1 MDTSRE
7 HDIVLH
13 GATGFVGAL
22 VAAHLGENAPPD
34 VRIAL
39 SGRSREKL
47 ERVRAEL
54 PAAAQGWPLVV
65 ADAGDPAAL
74 AGLAASARVVVSTVG
89 PYTTYGLPL
98 VEACARAGTHYADLT
113 GEVLFVREAI
123 DRFDGLARDS
133 GARIVHSCGY
143 DSIPSD
149 LGVLLLHE
157 TAGEL
162 ADVRLVAMLKGGFS
176 GGTVASGRAQMEAM
190 RHDPAARRIAADPHA
205 LSPDRAA
212 EPAPVQPSD
221 FGRPSRMRNG
231 AWTAP
236 FVMAG
241 YNTRIVRRSNALTD
255 WSYGRG
261 LRYGEVMGCGKGLA
275 GAALASG
282 ATVGLVAA
290 LGGMSAAMRTAPT
303 RALLDR
309 VLPAPGS
316 GPSAETRAAGWFRS
330 ELHATASGGRRF
342 RSVVAGKGDPGYAA
356 TAVMLGQSALCL
368 TDDGL
373 PDRAGSLTPATAMGM
388 ALVERLRKAGH
399 TYDVRA
405 EP

>member
-1 MDTSRE
+1 MDISRE

-22 VAAHLGENAPPD
+22 VAAHLAENAPPG
-34 VRIAL
+34 VRITL

-54 PAAAQGWPLVV
+54 PAAAHGWPLVV
-65 ADAGDPAAL
+65 ADAGDPVAL
-74 AGLAASARVVVSTVG
+74 AGLAASSRVVVSTVG
-89 PYTTYGLPL
+89 PYATYGLAR

-157 TAGEL
+157 AAGEL

-176 GGTVASGRAQMEAM
+176 GGTVASMRAQMEAM
-190 RHDPAARRIAADPHA
+190 RHDPAARRRAADPHA

-221 FGRPSRMRNG
+221 FARPSRLRDG

-275 GAALASG
+275 GAAVAGG

-290 LGGMSAAMRTAPT
+290 LGGINAAMTTAPT

-316 GPSAETRAAGWFRS
+316 GPSAETRSAGWFRS
-330 ELHATASGGRRF
+330 ELHATANGGRRF
-342 RSVVAGKGDPGYAA
+342 RAVVAGKGDPGYAA
-356 TAVMLGQSALCL
+356 TAVMLGQSGLCL
-368 TDDGL
+368 AEDAL

-388 ALVERLRKAGH
+388 VLVERLRKAGH
-399 TYDVRA
+399 TYNVHA

>member
-1 MDTSRE
+1 VDPTRE

-22 VAAHLGENAPPD
+22 VAAYLAGAAHAD

-47 ERVRAEL
+47 ERTRAEL
-54 PAAAQGWPLVV
+54 PSSAQGWPLVV
-65 ADAGDPAAL
+65 ADAADPTALAAL
-74 AGLAASARVVVSTVG
+74 AASTRVVVSTVG
-89 PYTTYGLPL
+89 PYATYGLPL

-123 DRFDGLARDS
+123 DRCDALARES

-143 DSIPSD
+143 DSVPSD

-157 TAGEL
+157 AAGEL
-162 ADVRLVAMLKGGFS
+162 ADVRLVATAKGGLS
-176 GGTVASGRAQMEAM
+176 GGTVASMRAQMDAM
-190 RHDPAARRIAADPHA
+190 RHDPAARRLAADPHA
-205 LSPDRAA
+205 LSPDPAA
-212 EPAPVQPSD
+212 EPAPVQPPD
-221 FGRPSRMRNG
+221 AGPPGRLQDG
-231 AWTAP
+231 TWTAP
-236 FVMAG
+236 FIMAG

-261 LRYGEVMGCGKGLA
+261 LRYGELMGCGRGVR
-275 GAALASG
+275 GAAAAG
-282 ATVGLVAA
+282 GVTVGLVGA
-290 LGGMSAAMRTAPT
+290 LAGISAAMTTAPT

-316 GPSAETRAAGWFRS
+316 GPSAATRAAGWFRS
-330 ELHATASGGRRF
+330 ELHAVASGGRRF
-342 RSVVAGKGDPGYAA
+342 RAVVAGPGDPGYAA
-356 TAVMLGQSALCL
+356 TAVMLGESALCL
-368 TDDGL
+368 AEDATG
-373 PDRAGSLTPATAMGM
+373 DRAGSLTPATAMGT

-399 TYDVRA
+399 TYDVHA
-405 EP
+405 EL